1 MESFALEKLAVELNG
16 TPLGAKDSFFTNL
29 QDSRTCD
36 ENSLC
41 FVRDA
46 KFLATLSPNAGAV
59 ITTEALAKEIRR
71 KQALASAL
79 APAIHLRMGI
89 VQSSFGAK
97 APGDGEDGPLC
108 QGSVRILICST

>member
-16 TPLGAKDSFFTNL
+16 TPLGAKDSLFTNL

-59 ITTEALAKEIRR
+59 ITTEALANKITAT
-71 KQALASAL
+71 QNFIIVDHPYLAY
-79 APAIHLRMGI
+79 
-89 VQSSFGAK
+89 AK
-97 APGDGEDGPLC
+97 ATQLFL
-108 QGSVRILICST
+108 SLIHI

>member
-16 TPLGAKDSFFTNL
+16 TPLGAKDSLFTNL

-59 ITTEALAKEIRR
+59 ITTEASVVITAPAFGLKVARN
-71 KQALASAL
+71 LASL
-79 APAIHLRMGI
+79 TKHNEF
-89 VQSSFGAK
+89 SSQVL
-97 APGDGEDGPLC
+97 E
-108 QGSVRILICST
+108 S

>member
-16 TPLGAKDSFFTNL
+16 TPLGAKDSLFTNL

-59 ITTEALAKEIRR
+59 ITTAALANEITATQNFIIVIIRTLLM
-71 KQALASAL
+71 QMLHNYS
-79 APAIHLRMGI
+79 LRNI
-89 VQSSFGAK
+89 TRHA
-97 APGDGEDGPLC
+97 
-108 QGSVRILICST
+108 R